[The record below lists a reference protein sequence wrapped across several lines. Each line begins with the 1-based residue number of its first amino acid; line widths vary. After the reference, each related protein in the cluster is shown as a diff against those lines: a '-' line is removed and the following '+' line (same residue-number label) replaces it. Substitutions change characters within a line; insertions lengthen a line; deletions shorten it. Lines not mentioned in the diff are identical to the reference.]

1 MVWVRGTMNMFH
13 ALLCFL
19 FHSISLYRNAEKIPP
34 SEHFIVQEYIDKPL
48 LLDGYKFD
56 LRVYVLVTSCDPLRV
71 FLFNDGLVRLATEK
85 YLAPQENNIVSK
97 EAVTSFSSLTCIF
110 GRGEGS
116 CGCFFSLSLFFFIGP
131 SYCCG

>member
-1 MVWVRGTMNMFH
+1 MFH

-85 YLAPQENNIVSK
+85 YLAPQENNIVS
-97 EAVTSFSSLTCIF
+97 
-110 GRGEGS
+110 
-116 CGCFFSLSLFFFIGP
+116 
-131 SYCCG
+131 

>member
-1 MVWVRGTMNMFH
+1 MY
-13 ALLCFL
+13 L
-19 FHSISLYRNAEKIPP
+19 FIIIYRISLYRNAERIPP

-85 YLAPQENNIVSK
+85 YLAPQESNIVSVHRF
-97 EAVTSFSSLTCIF
+97 ELIFLYLVQCIY
-110 GRGEGS
+110 
-116 CGCFFSLSLFFFIGP
+116 LKIQKYWLNT
-131 SYCCG
+131 